1 MGKDKAWQAELQLES
16 GFSGF
21 EVSLL
26 FLVFLNILMHNEGH
40 QRLSSADIRAG
51 PVIAPRWAH
60 LQRQGFFLVVW
71 PLHITEG
78 TGMEIQW
85 QVDTK
90 SVCMSACVCDC
101 VCGRYCFQRWLWE
114 VTTLTWELEIVW
126 SPQSCLDPRHFI
138 SAYLSRQAM
147 GVGLRFV
154 VSVGFT
160 HFTQ

>member
-21 EVSLL
+21 EVSLR
-26 FLVFLNILMHNEGH
+26 FLVFLNILMHNEGP

-60 LQRQGFFLVVW
+60 PQRQDFFLVVW

-101 VCGRYCFQRWLWE
+101 VCGRYCFQR
-114 VTTLTWELEIVW
+114 
-126 SPQSCLDPRHFI
+126 
-138 SAYLSRQAM
+138 
-147 GVGLRFV
+147 
-154 VSVGFT
+154 
-160 HFTQ
+160 